1 VKTIDNFAQAFH
13 DGLDFVS
20 VHEGLL
26 QEVRSTLSSAR
37 GRQPLDAQL
46 DTILKAKG
54 SKVFGKPAFTHVR
67 QRDITYNFYAVLIFF
82 RLSKIFSGSCC
93 KGRHYL

>member
-1 VKTIDNFAQAFH
+1 LIDCEKTIDNLAQAFH

-67 QRDITYNFYAVLIFF
+67 QRDITYTFMQ
-82 RLSKIFSGSCC
+82 C
-93 KGRHYL
+93 